1 MNEDAAM
8 DILVS
13 SKDRERPQLSTL
25 GEAVDS
31 LYETHGSYTKIS
43 KRVQI
48 SSERLSSWH
57 RIFQLPKG
65 ILWQVDQG
73 KIPVGQALDMAKLE
87 EENDQ
92 WMLAQVLVEAKRK
105 LSVKECRNIVQDV
118 LKNSTPI
125 KDAAEKVGVRFD
137 QAKPISLLLPF
148 QFDERLASIKPAW
161 EKHQKIEDYYL
172 QKIRHGVKLDS
183 ENVAH
188 QTEKIAEQVQNIAA
202 ILREENES

>member
-1 MNEDAAM
+1 MNEGAAM

-13 SKDRERPQLSTL
+13 SKDRERPQLSIL

-43 KRVQI
+43 QRVHI

-65 ILWQVDQG
+65 IQWQVDQG
-73 KIPVGQALDMAKLE
+73 KIPVGQALEMAKLE
-87 EENDQ
+87 KENDQ
-92 WMLAQVLVEAKRK
+92 WMLALVLVEAKRK
-105 LSVKECRNIVQDV
+105 LSVKECKIVVQDV
-118 LKNSTPI
+118 IKNDTPI
-125 KDAAEKVGVRFD
+125 RDATEKVGVRFG
-137 QAKPISLLLPF
+137 KVISIMLPF
-148 QFDERLASIKPAW
+148 GFDERLLLIKPAW
-161 EKHQKIEDYYL
+161 DKHEEFEDYCL
-172 QKIRHGVKLDS
+172 QKVRHGVKLDS

-202 ILREENES
+202 TLREENES